1 MRPLRSVPSFCL
13 SKGHKEHPII
23 FLKKNNQTTESIKF
37 FTTDKPILKI
47 QRRISDFYVLLS
59 WHKRNNSAKRSH
71 ELLLNIIM
79 MRIKS
84 LDLKSFA
91 RKIYEVCPLV
101 RPKPEHSDS
110 IHSNSIH
117 AAPSGSLESPPLMDM
132 LLVLQRKEF
141 NVAKPNQ
148 EDLINLLYHFDR

>member
-1 MRPLRSVPSFCL
+1 
-13 SKGHKEHPII
+13 
-23 FLKKNNQTTESIKF
+23 
-37 FTTDKPILKI
+37 
-47 QRRISDFYVLLS
+47 
-59 WHKRNNSAKRSH
+59 
-71 ELLLNIIM
+71 

>member
-1 MRPLRSVPSFCL
+1 MRV
-13 SKGHKEHPII
+13 
-23 FLKKNNQTTESIKF
+23 
-37 FTTDKPILKI
+37 
-47 QRRISDFYVLLS
+47 
-59 WHKRNNSAKRSH
+59 
-71 ELLLNIIM
+71 
-79 MRIKS
+79 KS

-132 LLVLQRKEF
+132 LLVLQHKEF
-141 NVAKPNQ
+141 NVAKTNQ
-148 EDLINLLYHFDR
+148 VDSADVKSCAMGKTLIQNANSKCKSFTKHLF